1 MEQYCA
7 IIKCVQNFSPKKGK
21 VYFMKVK
28 QWLASSLAVLM
39 LVSTVGCGDNSSSS
53 KAESKSNNSSA
64 VVSETAMP
72 EKDYA
77 TTTDGSAKVKID
89 GTKFMVGDKE
99 LWFNG
104 VNAPW
109 DKWNDFGGGFNFEF
123 WQDNFQKLHN
133 SGVNAARI
141 WIICNGD
148 VGMAISADGT
158 FDGATTAHWEDLD
171 NLFYLA
177 EQYQIYIMATVQSFD
192 NFKDQNQNY
201 QAWRTLIQDSDKTD
215 MFVDNYIVPLVQ
227 RYGESDYFW
236 SVDLCN
242 EPDWIICNGDVG
254 MAISADGTFDGATT
268 AHWEDLD
275 NLFYLAEQ
283 YQIYIMATVQS
294 FDNFKDQNQNYQAW
308 RTLIQD
314 SDKTDMFVDN
324 YIVPLV
330 QRYGKSDYFWSV
342 DLCNEPDWI
351 VENEE
356 CGKLDWLYLE
366 QYYAKAAAAIHAN
379 SDVLVTVGMGMIKY
393 NSDSQQGNK
402 ISDSELQTVLSGDK
416 YDKSLAYVDFYS
428 THWYTWMQGM
438 WGYPFSES
446 PTDFGLD
453 GTKPCVI
460 GECPA
465 VASDSDF
472 DITSA
477 YEDAYN
483 NGWNGVFAWKT
494 SGQDDGCGLWLDIQ
508 PAIEKMAGICEDKIF
523 PNGKKAV

>member
-1 MEQYCA
+1 
-7 IIKCVQNFSPKKGK
+7 
-21 VYFMKVK
+21 MKVK

-39 LVSTVGCGDNSSSS
+39 LVSTAGCGDSSSSS
-53 KAESKSNNSSA
+53 KADNASSSA
-64 VVSETAMP
+64 SGGAGTSDYTPVVPDAAMP
-72 EKDYA
+72 EKDYE
-77 TTTDGSAKVKID
+77 TTTDGSAKVTVD

-99 LWFNG
+99 LWLNG

-123 WQDNFQKLHN
+123 WQDHFQKLHN

-141 WIICNGD
+141 WIVCNGD
-148 VGMAISADGT
+148 VGMLISADGT

-192 NFKDQNQNY
+192 NFKDSNQNY
-201 QAWRTLIQDSDKTD
+201 NAWRALIQDSDKTD
-215 MFVDNYIVPLVQ
+215 RFVDNYIVP
-227 RYGESDYFW
+227 F
-236 SVDLCN
+236 
-242 EPDWIICNGDVG
+242 
-254 MAISADGTFDGATT
+254 
-268 AHWEDLD
+268 
-275 NLFYLAEQ
+275 
-283 YQIYIMATVQS
+283 
-294 FDNFKDQNQNYQAW
+294 
-308 RTLIQD
+308 
-314 SDKTDMFVDN
+314 
-324 YIVPLV
+324 V

-351 VENEE
+351 VENDE

-402 ISDSELQTVLSGDK
+402 ISDSELQSVLSGDK

-438 WGYPFSES
+438 WGYPFGES

-453 GTKPCVI
+453 GTKPSVI

-477 YEDAYN
+477 YEEAYN

-494 SGQDDGCGLWLDIQ
+494 SGQDDGCGLWQDIQ

>member
-1 MEQYCA
+1 
-7 IIKCVQNFSPKKGK
+7 
-21 VYFMKVK
+21 MKVK

-39 LVSTVGCGDNSSSS
+39 LVSTAGCGDSSSSS
-53 KAESKSNNSSA
+53 KADNASSSA
-64 VVSETAMP
+64 SGGAGTSYYTPVVPEAAMP
-72 EKDYA
+72 EKDYE
-77 TTTDGSAKVKID
+77 TTTDGSARVTVD

-99 LWFNG
+99 LWLNG

-123 WQDNFQKLHN
+123 WQDHFQKLHN

-141 WIICNGD
+141 WVVCNGD
-148 VGMAISADGT
+148 VGMLISADGT

-192 NFKDQNQNY
+192 NFKDSNQNY
-201 QAWRTLIQDSDKTD
+201 NAWRALIQDSDKTD
-215 MFVDNYIVPLVQ
+215 RFVDNYIVP
-227 RYGESDYFW
+227 F
-236 SVDLCN
+236 
-242 EPDWIICNGDVG
+242 
-254 MAISADGTFDGATT
+254 
-268 AHWEDLD
+268 
-275 NLFYLAEQ
+275 
-283 YQIYIMATVQS
+283 
-294 FDNFKDQNQNYQAW
+294 
-308 RTLIQD
+308 
-314 SDKTDMFVDN
+314 
-324 YIVPLV
+324 V

-402 ISDSELQTVLSGDK
+402 ISDSELQSTLSGDK

-438 WGYPFSES
+438 WGYPFGES

-453 GTKPCVI
+453 GTKPSVI

-477 YEDAYN
+477 YEKAYN

>member
-1 MEQYCA
+1 
-7 IIKCVQNFSPKKGK
+7 
-21 VYFMKVK
+21 
-28 QWLASSLAVLM
+28 M
-39 LVSTVGCGDNSSSS
+39 LVSTAGCGDSSSSS
-53 KAESKSNNSSA
+53 KADNASSSA
-64 VVSETAMP
+64 SGGAGTSYYTPVVPEAAMP
-72 EKDYA
+72 EKDYE
-77 TTTDGSAKVKID
+77 TTTDGSARVTVD

-99 LWFNG
+99 LWLNG

-123 WQDNFQKLHN
+123 WQDHFQKLHN

-141 WIICNGD
+141 WVVCNGD
-148 VGMAISADGT
+148 VGMLISADGT

-192 NFKDQNQNY
+192 NFKDSNQNY
-201 QAWRTLIQDSDKTD
+201 NAWRALIQDSDKTD
-215 MFVDNYIVPLVQ
+215 RFVDNYIVP
-227 RYGESDYFW
+227 F
-236 SVDLCN
+236 
-242 EPDWIICNGDVG
+242 
-254 MAISADGTFDGATT
+254 
-268 AHWEDLD
+268 
-275 NLFYLAEQ
+275 
-283 YQIYIMATVQS
+283 
-294 FDNFKDQNQNYQAW
+294 
-308 RTLIQD
+308 
-314 SDKTDMFVDN
+314 
-324 YIVPLV
+324 V

-402 ISDSELQTVLSGDK
+402 ISDSELQSTLSGDK

-438 WGYPFSES
+438 WGYPFGES

-453 GTKPCVI
+453 GTKPSVI

-477 YEDAYN
+477 YEEAYN

>member
-1 MEQYCA
+1 
-7 IIKCVQNFSPKKGK
+7 
-21 VYFMKVK
+21 
-28 QWLASSLAVLM
+28 M
-39 LVSTVGCGDNSSSS
+39 LVSTAGCGDSSSSS
-53 KAESKSNNSSA
+53 KADNASSSA
-64 VVSETAMP
+64 SGGAGTSYYTPVVPEAAMP
-72 EKDYA
+72 EKDYE
-77 TTTDGSAKVKID
+77 TTTDGSARVTVD

-99 LWFNG
+99 LWLNG

-123 WQDNFQKLHN
+123 WQDHFQKLHN

-141 WIICNGD
+141 WVVCNGD
-148 VGMAISADGT
+148 VGMLISADGT

-192 NFKDQNQNY
+192 NFKDSNQNY
-201 QAWRTLIQDSDKTD
+201 NAWRALIQDSDKTD
-215 MFVDNYIVPLVQ
+215 RFVDNYIVP
-227 RYGESDYFW
+227 F
-236 SVDLCN
+236 
-242 EPDWIICNGDVG
+242 
-254 MAISADGTFDGATT
+254 
-268 AHWEDLD
+268 
-275 NLFYLAEQ
+275 
-283 YQIYIMATVQS
+283 
-294 FDNFKDQNQNYQAW
+294 
-308 RTLIQD
+308 
-314 SDKTDMFVDN
+314 
-324 YIVPLV
+324 V

-402 ISDSELQTVLSGDK
+402 ISDSELQSTLSGDK

-438 WGYPFSES
+438 WGYPFGES

-453 GTKPCVI
+453 GTKPSVI

-477 YEDAYN
+477 YEEAYN

-494 SGQDDGCGLWLDIQ
+494 SGSDDGCGLWLDIQ

>member
-1 MEQYCA
+1 
-7 IIKCVQNFSPKKGK
+7 
-21 VYFMKVK
+21 MKVK

-99 LWFNG
+99 LWLNG

-123 WQDNFQKLHN
+123 WQDHFQKLHN

-141 WIICNGD
+141 
-148 VGMAISADGT
+148 
-158 FDGATTAHWEDLD
+158 
-171 NLFYLA
+171 
-177 EQYQIYIMATVQSFD
+177 
-192 NFKDQNQNY
+192 
-201 QAWRTLIQDSDKTD
+201 
-215 MFVDNYIVPLVQ
+215 
-227 RYGESDYFW
+227 
-236 SVDLCN
+236 
-242 EPDWIICNGDVG
+242 WIICNGDVG

-402 ISDSELQTVLSGDK
+402 ISDSELQDVLSGDK

-453 GTKPCVI
+453 GIKPCVI

-494 SGQDDGCGLWLDIQ
+494 SGKDDGCGLWLDIQ

>member
-1 MEQYCA
+1 
-7 IIKCVQNFSPKKGK
+7 
-21 VYFMKVK
+21 MKVK

-39 LVSTVGCGDNSSSS
+39 LVSTAGCGDSSSSS
-53 KAESKSNNSSA
+53 KADNASSSA
-64 VVSETAMP
+64 SGGAGTSYYTPVVPEAAMP
-72 EKDYA
+72 EKDYE
-77 TTTDGSAKVKID
+77 TTTDGSARVTVD

-99 LWFNG
+99 LWLNG
-104 VNAPW
+104 VNSPW

-123 WQDNFQKLHN
+123 WQDHFQKLHN

-141 WIICNGD
+141 WVVCNGD
-148 VGMAISADGT
+148 VGMLISADGT

-192 NFKDQNQNY
+192 NFKDSNQNY
-201 QAWRTLIQDSDKTD
+201 NAWRALIQDSDKTD
-215 MFVDNYIVPLVQ
+215 RFVDNYIVP
-227 RYGESDYFW
+227 F
-236 SVDLCN
+236 
-242 EPDWIICNGDVG
+242 
-254 MAISADGTFDGATT
+254 
-268 AHWEDLD
+268 
-275 NLFYLAEQ
+275 
-283 YQIYIMATVQS
+283 
-294 FDNFKDQNQNYQAW
+294 
-308 RTLIQD
+308 
-314 SDKTDMFVDN
+314 
-324 YIVPLV
+324 V

-402 ISDSELQTVLSGDK
+402 ISDSELQSTLSGDK

-438 WGYPFSES
+438 WGYPFGES

-453 GTKPCVI
+453 GTKPSVI

-477 YEDAYN
+477 YEEAYN

>member
-1 MEQYCA
+1 
-7 IIKCVQNFSPKKGK
+7 
-21 VYFMKVK
+21 MKVK

-39 LVSTVGCGDNSSSS
+39 LVSTAGCGDSSSSS
-53 KAESKSNNSSA
+53 KADNASSSA
-64 VVSETAMP
+64 SGGAGTSDYTSVVPEAAMP
-72 EKDYA
+72 EKDYE
-77 TTTDGSAKVKID
+77 TTTDGSAKVTVD

-99 LWFNG
+99 LWLNG

-123 WQDNFQKLHN
+123 WQDHFQKLHN

-141 WIICNGD
+141 WIVCNGD
-148 VGMAISADGT
+148 VGMLISADGT

-192 NFKDQNQNY
+192 NFKDSNQNY
-201 QAWRTLIQDSDKTD
+201 NAWRALIQDSDKTD
-215 MFVDNYIVPLVQ
+215 RFVDNYIVP
-227 RYGESDYFW
+227 F
-236 SVDLCN
+236 
-242 EPDWIICNGDVG
+242 
-254 MAISADGTFDGATT
+254 
-268 AHWEDLD
+268 
-275 NLFYLAEQ
+275 
-283 YQIYIMATVQS
+283 
-294 FDNFKDQNQNYQAW
+294 
-308 RTLIQD
+308 
-314 SDKTDMFVDN
+314 
-324 YIVPLV
+324 V

-351 VENEE
+351 VENDE
-356 CGKLDWLYLE
+356 CGKLDWPYLE

-393 NSDSQQGNK
+393 NSDSQKGNK
-402 ISDSELQTVLSGDK
+402 ISDSELQSVLSGDK

-438 WGYPFSES
+438 WGYPFGES

-453 GTKPCVI
+453 GTKPSVI
-460 GECPA
+460 GEGPA

-477 YEDAYN
+477 YEEAYN

-494 SGQDDGCGLWLDIQ
+494 SGQDDGCGLWQDIQ

>member
-1 MEQYCA
+1 
-7 IIKCVQNFSPKKGK
+7 
-21 VYFMKVK
+21 
-28 QWLASSLAVLM
+28 M
-39 LVSTVGCGDNSSSS
+39 LVSTAGCGDSSSSS
-53 KAESKSNNSSA
+53 KADNASSSA
-64 VVSETAMP
+64 SGGAGTSYYTPVVPEAAMP
-72 EKDYA
+72 EKDYE
-77 TTTDGSAKVKID
+77 TTTDGSARVTVD

-104 VNAPW
+104 VNSPW

-123 WQDNFQKLHN
+123 WQDHFQKLHN

-141 WIICNGD
+141 WVVCNGD
-148 VGMAISADGT
+148 VGMLISADGT

-192 NFKDQNQNY
+192 NFKDSNQNY
-201 QAWRTLIQDSDKTD
+201 NAWRALIQDSDKTD
-215 MFVDNYIVPLVQ
+215 RFVDNYIVP
-227 RYGESDYFW
+227 F
-236 SVDLCN
+236 
-242 EPDWIICNGDVG
+242 
-254 MAISADGTFDGATT
+254 
-268 AHWEDLD
+268 
-275 NLFYLAEQ
+275 
-283 YQIYIMATVQS
+283 
-294 FDNFKDQNQNYQAW
+294 
-308 RTLIQD
+308 
-314 SDKTDMFVDN
+314 
-324 YIVPLV
+324 V

-402 ISDSELQTVLSGDK
+402 ISDSELQSILSGDK

-438 WGYPFSES
+438 WGYPFGES
-446 PTDFGLD
+446 PTNFGLD
-453 GTKPCVI
+453 GTKPSVI

-477 YEDAYN
+477 YEEAYN

>member
-1 MEQYCA
+1 
-7 IIKCVQNFSPKKGK
+7 
-21 VYFMKVK
+21 
-28 QWLASSLAVLM
+28 M
-39 LVSTVGCGDNSSSS
+39 LVSTAGCGDSSSSS
-53 KAESKSNNSSA
+53 KADNASSSA
-64 VVSETAMP
+64 SGGAGTSYYTPVVPEAAMP
-72 EKDYA
+72 EKDYE
-77 TTTDGSAKVKID
+77 TTTDGSARVTVD

-99 LWFNG
+99 LWLNG

-123 WQDNFQKLHN
+123 WQDHFQKLHN

-141 WIICNGD
+141 WVVCNGD
-148 VGMAISADGT
+148 VGMLISADGT

-192 NFKDQNQNY
+192 NFKDSNQNY
-201 QAWRTLIQDSDKTD
+201 NAWRALIQDSDKTD
-215 MFVDNYIVPLVQ
+215 RFVDNYIVP
-227 RYGESDYFW
+227 F
-236 SVDLCN
+236 
-242 EPDWIICNGDVG
+242 
-254 MAISADGTFDGATT
+254 
-268 AHWEDLD
+268 
-275 NLFYLAEQ
+275 
-283 YQIYIMATVQS
+283 
-294 FDNFKDQNQNYQAW
+294 
-308 RTLIQD
+308 
-314 SDKTDMFVDN
+314 
-324 YIVPLV
+324 V

-402 ISDSELQTVLSGDK
+402 ISDSELQSILSGDK

-438 WGYPFSES
+438 WGYPFGES
-446 PTDFGLD
+446 PTNFGLD
-453 GTKPCVI
+453 GTKPSVI

-477 YEDAYN
+477 YEEAYN

>member
-1 MEQYCA
+1 
-7 IIKCVQNFSPKKGK
+7 
-21 VYFMKVK
+21 MKVK

-39 LVSTVGCGDNSSSS
+39 LVSTAGCGDSSSSS
-53 KAESKSNNSSA
+53 KADNASSSA
-64 VVSETAMP
+64 SGGAGTSDYTSVVPDAAMP
-72 EKDYA
+72 EKDYE
-77 TTTDGSAKVKID
+77 TTTDGSAKVTVD

-99 LWFNG
+99 LWLNG

-123 WQDNFQKLHN
+123 WQDHFQKLHN

-141 WIICNGD
+141 WIVCNGD
-148 VGMAISADGT
+148 VGMLISADGT

-192 NFKDQNQNY
+192 NFKDSNQNY
-201 QAWRTLIQDSDKTD
+201 NAWRALIQDSDKTD
-215 MFVDNYIVPLVQ
+215 RFVDNYIVP
-227 RYGESDYFW
+227 F
-236 SVDLCN
+236 
-242 EPDWIICNGDVG
+242 
-254 MAISADGTFDGATT
+254 
-268 AHWEDLD
+268 
-275 NLFYLAEQ
+275 
-283 YQIYIMATVQS
+283 
-294 FDNFKDQNQNYQAW
+294 
-308 RTLIQD
+308 
-314 SDKTDMFVDN
+314 
-324 YIVPLV
+324 V

-351 VENEE
+351 VENDE
-356 CGKLDWLYLE
+356 CGKLDWLCLE

-402 ISDSELQTVLSGDK
+402 ISDSELQSVLSGDK

-438 WGYPFSES
+438 WGYPFGES

-453 GTKPCVI
+453 GTKPSVI

-477 YEDAYN
+477 YEEAYN

>member
-1 MEQYCA
+1 MKQYCA

-123 WQDNFQKLHN
+123 WQDHFQKLHN

-141 WIICNGD
+141 
-148 VGMAISADGT
+148 
-158 FDGATTAHWEDLD
+158 
-171 NLFYLA
+171 
-177 EQYQIYIMATVQSFD
+177 
-192 NFKDQNQNY
+192 
-201 QAWRTLIQDSDKTD
+201 
-215 MFVDNYIVPLVQ
+215 
-227 RYGESDYFW
+227 
-236 SVDLCN
+236 
-242 EPDWIICNGDVG
+242 WIICNGDVG

-402 ISDSELQTVLSGDK
+402 ISDSELQSVLSGDK

-446 PTDFGLD
+446 PTDFDLD

-494 SGQDDGCGLWLDIQ
+494 SGQDDGCGLWQDIQ

>member
-7 IIKCVQNFSPKKGK
+7 IIKCVHSFSSKKGK

-53 KAESKSNNSSA
+53 KAESKANNSSA

-99 LWFNG
+99 LWLNG
-104 VNAPW
+104 VNSPW

-123 WQDNFQKLHN
+123 WQDHFQKLHD

-141 WIICNGD
+141 
-148 VGMAISADGT
+148 
-158 FDGATTAHWEDLD
+158 
-171 NLFYLA
+171 
-177 EQYQIYIMATVQSFD
+177 
-192 NFKDQNQNY
+192 
-201 QAWRTLIQDSDKTD
+201 
-215 MFVDNYIVPLVQ
+215 
-227 RYGESDYFW
+227 
-236 SVDLCN
+236 
-242 EPDWIICNGDVG
+242 WIICNGDVG

-379 SDVLVTVGMGMIKY
+379 SDVLVTVGLGMIKY

-402 ISDSELQTVLSGDK
+402 ISDSELQNVLSGDK

-465 VASDSDF
+465 VASGSDF

-477 YEDAYN
+477 YEEAYN

-494 SGQDDGCGLWLDIQ
+494 SGQDDGCGLWQDIQ

>member
-1 MEQYCA
+1 
-7 IIKCVQNFSPKKGK
+7 
-21 VYFMKVK
+21 MKVK

-53 KAESKSNNSSA
+53 KAESKATNSSA

-123 WQDNFQKLHN
+123 WQDHFQKLHN

-141 WIICNGD
+141 
-148 VGMAISADGT
+148 
-158 FDGATTAHWEDLD
+158 
-171 NLFYLA
+171 
-177 EQYQIYIMATVQSFD
+177 
-192 NFKDQNQNY
+192 
-201 QAWRTLIQDSDKTD
+201 
-215 MFVDNYIVPLVQ
+215 
-227 RYGESDYFW
+227 
-236 SVDLCN
+236 
-242 EPDWIICNGDVG
+242 WIICNGDVG

-356 CGKLDWLYLE
+356 CGKLDWSYLE

-379 SDVLVTVGMGMIKY
+379 SDVLVTVGLGMIKY

-402 ISDSELQTVLSGDK
+402 ISDSELQSTLSGDK

-465 VASDSDF
+465 GASDSDF

-494 SGQDDGCGLWLDIQ
+494 SGKDDGCGLWLDIQ

>member
-1 MEQYCA
+1 
-7 IIKCVQNFSPKKGK
+7 
-21 VYFMKVK
+21 MKVK

-123 WQDNFQKLHN
+123 WQDHFQKLHN

-141 WIICNGD
+141 
-148 VGMAISADGT
+148 
-158 FDGATTAHWEDLD
+158 
-171 NLFYLA
+171 
-177 EQYQIYIMATVQSFD
+177 
-192 NFKDQNQNY
+192 
-201 QAWRTLIQDSDKTD
+201 
-215 MFVDNYIVPLVQ
+215 
-227 RYGESDYFW
+227 
-236 SVDLCN
+236 
-242 EPDWIICNGDVG
+242 WIICNGDVG

-402 ISDSELQTVLSGDK
+402 ISDSALQDVLSGDK

-465 VASDSDF
+465 GASDSDF

-494 SGQDDGCGLWLDIQ
+494 SGKDDGCGLWLDIQ

>member
-1 MEQYCA
+1 
-7 IIKCVQNFSPKKGK
+7 
-21 VYFMKVK
+21 MKVK

-39 LVSTVGCGDNSSSS
+39 LVSTAGCGDSSSSS
-53 KAESKSNNSSA
+53 KADNASSSA
-64 VVSETAMP
+64 SGGAGTSYYTPVVPEAAMP
-72 EKDYA
+72 EKDYE
-77 TTTDGSAKVKID
+77 TTTDGSARVTVD
-89 GTKFMVGDKE
+89 STKFMVGDKE
-99 LWFNG
+99 LWLNG

-123 WQDNFQKLHN
+123 WQDHFQKLHN

-141 WIICNGD
+141 WVVCNGD
-148 VGMAISADGT
+148 VGMLISADGT

-192 NFKDQNQNY
+192 NFKDSNQNY
-201 QAWRTLIQDSDKTD
+201 NAWRALIQDSDKTD
-215 MFVDNYIVPLVQ
+215 RFVDNYIVP
-227 RYGESDYFW
+227 F
-236 SVDLCN
+236 
-242 EPDWIICNGDVG
+242 
-254 MAISADGTFDGATT
+254 
-268 AHWEDLD
+268 
-275 NLFYLAEQ
+275 
-283 YQIYIMATVQS
+283 
-294 FDNFKDQNQNYQAW
+294 
-308 RTLIQD
+308 
-314 SDKTDMFVDN
+314 
-324 YIVPLV
+324 V

-402 ISDSELQTVLSGDK
+402 ISDSELQSTLSGDK

-438 WGYPFSES
+438 WGYPFGES

-453 GTKPCVI
+453 GTKPSVI

-477 YEDAYN
+477 YEEAYN

>member
-1 MEQYCA
+1 
-7 IIKCVQNFSPKKGK
+7 
-21 VYFMKVK
+21 MKVK
-28 QWLASSLAVLM
+28 QWLTSSLAVLM

-53 KAESKSNNSSA
+53 KAESKATNSSA

-123 WQDNFQKLHN
+123 WQDHFQKLHN

-201 QAWRTLIQDSDKTD
+201 QS
-215 MFVDNYIVPLVQ
+215 
-227 RYGESDYFW
+227 
-236 SVDLCN
+236 
-242 EPDWIICNGDVG
+242 
-254 MAISADGTFDGATT
+254 
-268 AHWEDLD
+268 
-275 NLFYLAEQ
+275 
-283 YQIYIMATVQS
+283 
-294 FDNFKDQNQNYQAW
+294 W

-356 CGKLDWLYLE
+356 CGKLDWPYLE

-379 SDVLVTVGMGMIKY
+379 SDVLVTVGLGMIKY

-402 ISDSELQTVLSGDK
+402 ISDSELQNVLSGDK

-494 SGQDDGCGLWLDIQ
+494 SGQDDGCGLWQDIQ
-508 PAIEKMAGICEDKIF
+508 HAIEKMAGICEDKIF

>member
-1 MEQYCA
+1 
-7 IIKCVQNFSPKKGK
+7 
-21 VYFMKVK
+21 MKVK

-99 LWFNG
+99 LWLNG

-123 WQDNFQKLHN
+123 WQDHFQKLHN

-141 WIICNGD
+141 
-148 VGMAISADGT
+148 
-158 FDGATTAHWEDLD
+158 
-171 NLFYLA
+171 
-177 EQYQIYIMATVQSFD
+177 
-192 NFKDQNQNY
+192 
-201 QAWRTLIQDSDKTD
+201 
-215 MFVDNYIVPLVQ
+215 
-227 RYGESDYFW
+227 
-236 SVDLCN
+236 
-242 EPDWIICNGDVG
+242 WIICNGDVG

-402 ISDSELQTVLSGDK
+402 ISDSELQNVLSGDK

-465 VASDSDF
+465 VASGSDF

-523 PNGKKAV
+523 PNGKKTV

>member
-1 MEQYCA
+1 
-7 IIKCVQNFSPKKGK
+7 
-21 VYFMKVK
+21 MKVK

-123 WQDNFQKLHN
+123 WQDHFQKLHN

-141 WIICNGD
+141 
-148 VGMAISADGT
+148 
-158 FDGATTAHWEDLD
+158 
-171 NLFYLA
+171 
-177 EQYQIYIMATVQSFD
+177 
-192 NFKDQNQNY
+192 
-201 QAWRTLIQDSDKTD
+201 
-215 MFVDNYIVPLVQ
+215 
-227 RYGESDYFW
+227 
-236 SVDLCN
+236 
-242 EPDWIICNGDVG
+242 WIICNGDVG

-356 CGKLDWLYLE
+356 CGKLDWPYLE

-402 ISDSELQTVLSGDK
+402 ISDSALQSVLSGDK

-460 GECPA
+460 GEYPA

-494 SGQDDGCGLWLDIQ
+494 SGQDDGCGLWQDIQ

-523 PNGKKAV
+523 PNGKKTV

>member
-1 MEQYCA
+1 
-7 IIKCVQNFSPKKGK
+7 
-21 VYFMKVK
+21 
-28 QWLASSLAVLM
+28 M
-39 LVSTVGCGDNSSSS
+39 LVSTAGCGDSSSSS
-53 KAESKSNNSSA
+53 KADNASSSA
-64 VVSETAMP
+64 SGGAGTSYYTPVVPEAAMP
-72 EKDYA
+72 EKDYE
-77 TTTDGSAKVKID
+77 TTTDGSARVTVD

-99 LWFNG
+99 LWLNG

-123 WQDNFQKLHN
+123 WQDHFQKLHN

-141 WIICNGD
+141 WVVCNGD
-148 VGMAISADGT
+148 VGMLISADGT

-192 NFKDQNQNY
+192 NFKDSNQNY
-201 QAWRTLIQDSDKTD
+201 NAWRALIQDSDKTD
-215 MFVDNYIVPLVQ
+215 RFVDNYIVP
-227 RYGESDYFW
+227 F
-236 SVDLCN
+236 
-242 EPDWIICNGDVG
+242 
-254 MAISADGTFDGATT
+254 
-268 AHWEDLD
+268 
-275 NLFYLAEQ
+275 
-283 YQIYIMATVQS
+283 
-294 FDNFKDQNQNYQAW
+294 
-308 RTLIQD
+308 
-314 SDKTDMFVDN
+314 
-324 YIVPLV
+324 V

-402 ISDSELQTVLSGDK
+402 ISDSELQSTLSGDK

-438 WGYPFSES
+438 WGYPFGES

-453 GTKPCVI
+453 GTKPSVI

-465 VASDSDF
+465 VANDSDF

-477 YEDAYN
+477 YEEAYN

>member
-1 MEQYCA
+1 
-7 IIKCVQNFSPKKGK
+7 
-21 VYFMKVK
+21 MKVK

-39 LVSTVGCGDNSSSS
+39 LVSTAGCGDSSSSS
-53 KAESKSNNSSA
+53 KADNASSSA
-64 VVSETAMP
+64 SGGAGTSYYTPVAPEAAMP
-72 EKDYA
+72 EKDYE
-77 TTTDGSAKVKID
+77 TTTDGSARVTVD

-99 LWFNG
+99 LWLNG

-123 WQDNFQKLHN
+123 WQDHFQKLHN

-141 WIICNGD
+141 WVVCNGD
-148 VGMAISADGT
+148 VGMLISADGT

-192 NFKDQNQNY
+192 NFKDSNQNY
-201 QAWRTLIQDSDKTD
+201 NAWRALIQDSDKTD
-215 MFVDNYIVPLVQ
+215 RFVDNYIVP
-227 RYGESDYFW
+227 F
-236 SVDLCN
+236 
-242 EPDWIICNGDVG
+242 
-254 MAISADGTFDGATT
+254 
-268 AHWEDLD
+268 
-275 NLFYLAEQ
+275 
-283 YQIYIMATVQS
+283 
-294 FDNFKDQNQNYQAW
+294 
-308 RTLIQD
+308 
-314 SDKTDMFVDN
+314 
-324 YIVPLV
+324 V

-351 VENEE
+351 VENDE

-402 ISDSELQTVLSGDK
+402 ISDSELQSTLSGDK

-438 WGYPFSES
+438 WGYPFGES

-453 GTKPCVI
+453 GTKPSVI

-465 VASDSDF
+465 VANDSDF

-477 YEDAYN
+477 YEEAYN

>member
-1 MEQYCA
+1 
-7 IIKCVQNFSPKKGK
+7 
-21 VYFMKVK
+21 MKVK

-123 WQDNFQKLHN
+123 WQDHFQKLHN

-141 WIICNGD
+141 
-148 VGMAISADGT
+148 
-158 FDGATTAHWEDLD
+158 
-171 NLFYLA
+171 
-177 EQYQIYIMATVQSFD
+177 
-192 NFKDQNQNY
+192 
-201 QAWRTLIQDSDKTD
+201 
-215 MFVDNYIVPLVQ
+215 
-227 RYGESDYFW
+227 
-236 SVDLCN
+236 
-242 EPDWIICNGDVG
+242 WIICNGDVG

-402 ISDSELQTVLSGDK
+402 ISDSELQNVLSGDK

-465 VASDSDF
+465 VASGSDF

-494 SGQDDGCGLWLDIQ
+494 SGQDDGCGLWQDIQ

-523 PNGKKAV
+523 PNGKKTV

>member
-1 MEQYCA
+1 
-7 IIKCVQNFSPKKGK
+7 
-21 VYFMKVK
+21 MKVK

-39 LVSTVGCGDNSSSS
+39 LVSTAGCGDSSSSSKADNSSSS
-53 KAESKSNNSSA
+53 ASGGAGTSYYTP
-64 VVSETAMP
+64 VVPEAAMP
-72 EKDYA
+72 EKDYE
-77 TTTDGSAKVKID
+77 TTTDGSARVTVD

-104 VNAPW
+104 VNSPW

-123 WQDNFQKLHN
+123 WQDHFQKLHN

-141 WIICNGD
+141 WVVCNGD
-148 VGMAISADGT
+148 VGMLISADGT

-192 NFKDQNQNY
+192 NFKDSNQNY
-201 QAWRTLIQDSDKTD
+201 NAWRALIQDSDKTD
-215 MFVDNYIVPLVQ
+215 RFVDNYIVP
-227 RYGESDYFW
+227 F
-236 SVDLCN
+236 
-242 EPDWIICNGDVG
+242 
-254 MAISADGTFDGATT
+254 
-268 AHWEDLD
+268 
-275 NLFYLAEQ
+275 
-283 YQIYIMATVQS
+283 
-294 FDNFKDQNQNYQAW
+294 
-308 RTLIQD
+308 
-314 SDKTDMFVDN
+314 
-324 YIVPLV
+324 V

-402 ISDSELQTVLSGDK
+402 ISDSELQSILSGDK

-438 WGYPFSES
+438 WGYPFGES

-453 GTKPCVI
+453 GTKPSVI

-477 YEDAYN
+477 YEEAYN

>member
-1 MEQYCA
+1 
-7 IIKCVQNFSPKKGK
+7 
-21 VYFMKVK
+21 MKVK

-99 LWFNG
+99 LWLNG

-123 WQDNFQKLHN
+123 WQDHFQKLHN

-141 WIICNGD
+141 
-148 VGMAISADGT
+148 
-158 FDGATTAHWEDLD
+158 
-171 NLFYLA
+171 
-177 EQYQIYIMATVQSFD
+177 
-192 NFKDQNQNY
+192 
-201 QAWRTLIQDSDKTD
+201 
-215 MFVDNYIVPLVQ
+215 
-227 RYGESDYFW
+227 
-236 SVDLCN
+236 
-242 EPDWIICNGDVG
+242 WIICNGDVG

-356 CGKLDWLYLE
+356 CGKLDWSYLE

-379 SDVLVTVGMGMIKY
+379 SDVLVTVGLGMIKY

-402 ISDSELQTVLSGDK
+402 ISDSELQNVLSGDK

-465 VASDSDF
+465 VASGSDF

-523 PNGKKAV
+523 PNGKKTV

>member
-1 MEQYCA
+1 
-7 IIKCVQNFSPKKGK
+7 
-21 VYFMKVK
+21 
-28 QWLASSLAVLM
+28 M
-39 LVSTVGCGDNSSSS
+39 LVSTAGCGDSSSSS
-53 KAESKSNNSSA
+53 KADNASSSA
-64 VVSETAMP
+64 SGGAGTSYYTPVVPEAAMP
-72 EKDYA
+72 EKDYE
-77 TTTDGSAKVKID
+77 TTTDGSARVTVD

-99 LWFNG
+99 LWLNG

-123 WQDNFQKLHN
+123 WQDHFQKLHN

-141 WIICNGD
+141 WVVCNGD
-148 VGMAISADGT
+148 VGMLISADGT

-192 NFKDQNQNY
+192 NFKDSNQNY
-201 QAWRTLIQDSDKTD
+201 NAWRALIQDSDKTD
-215 MFVDNYIVPLVQ
+215 RFVDNYIVP
-227 RYGESDYFW
+227 F
-236 SVDLCN
+236 
-242 EPDWIICNGDVG
+242 
-254 MAISADGTFDGATT
+254 
-268 AHWEDLD
+268 
-275 NLFYLAEQ
+275 
-283 YQIYIMATVQS
+283 
-294 FDNFKDQNQNYQAW
+294 
-308 RTLIQD
+308 
-314 SDKTDMFVDN
+314 
-324 YIVPLV
+324 V

-402 ISDSELQTVLSGDK
+402 ISDSELQSTLSGDK

-438 WGYPFSES
+438 WGYPFGES

-453 GTKPCVI
+453 GTKPSVI

-465 VASDSDF
+465 VASDSNF

-477 YEDAYN
+477 YEEAYN

>member
-1 MEQYCA
+1 
-7 IIKCVQNFSPKKGK
+7 
-21 VYFMKVK
+21 MKVK

-39 LVSTVGCGDNSSSS
+39 LVSTAGCGDSSSSS
-53 KAESKSNNSSA
+53 KADNASSSA
-64 VVSETAMP
+64 SGGAGTSDYTSVVPDAAMP
-72 EKDYA
+72 EKDYE
-77 TTTDGSAKVKID
+77 TTTDGSAKVTVD

-123 WQDNFQKLHN
+123 WQDHFQKLHN

-141 WIICNGD
+141 WIVCNGD
-148 VGMAISADGT
+148 VGMLISADGT

-171 NLFYLA
+171 DLFYLA

-192 NFKDQNQNY
+192 NFKDSNQNY
-201 QAWRTLIQDSDKTD
+201 NAWRALIQDSDKTD
-215 MFVDNYIVPLVQ
+215 RFVDNYIVP
-227 RYGESDYFW
+227 F
-236 SVDLCN
+236 
-242 EPDWIICNGDVG
+242 
-254 MAISADGTFDGATT
+254 
-268 AHWEDLD
+268 
-275 NLFYLAEQ
+275 
-283 YQIYIMATVQS
+283 
-294 FDNFKDQNQNYQAW
+294 
-308 RTLIQD
+308 
-314 SDKTDMFVDN
+314 
-324 YIVPLV
+324 V

-351 VENEE
+351 VENDE

-402 ISDSELQTVLSGDK
+402 ISDSELQGVLSGDK

-438 WGYPFSES
+438 WGYPFGES

-453 GTKPCVI
+453 GTKPSVI

-477 YEDAYN
+477 YEEAYN

>member
-7 IIKCVQNFSPKKGK
+7 IIKCVHSFSSKKGK

-53 KAESKSNNSSA
+53 KAESKANNSSA

-99 LWFNG
+99 LWLNG
-104 VNAPW
+104 VNSPW

-123 WQDNFQKLHN
+123 WQDHFQKLHD

-141 WIICNGD
+141 
-148 VGMAISADGT
+148 
-158 FDGATTAHWEDLD
+158 
-171 NLFYLA
+171 
-177 EQYQIYIMATVQSFD
+177 
-192 NFKDQNQNY
+192 
-201 QAWRTLIQDSDKTD
+201 
-215 MFVDNYIVPLVQ
+215 
-227 RYGESDYFW
+227 
-236 SVDLCN
+236 
-242 EPDWIICNGDVG
+242 WIICNGDVG

-402 ISDSELQTVLSGDK
+402 ISDSALQDVLSGDK

-465 VASDSDF
+465 VAIS
-472 DITSA
+472 TSPQLMR
-477 YEDAYN
+477 
-483 NGWNGVFAWKT
+483 T
-494 SGQDDGCGLWLDIQ
+494 LTT
-508 PAIEKMAGICEDKIF
+508 MAGTACLH
-523 PNGKKAV
+523 GKQAVRTTAADCGWIYSLL

>member
-1 MEQYCA
+1 
-7 IIKCVQNFSPKKGK
+7 
-21 VYFMKVK
+21 MKVK

-39 LVSTVGCGDNSSSS
+39 LVSTAGCGDSASSS
-53 KAESKSNNSSA
+53 KADNASSSA
-64 VVSETAMP
+64 SGGAGTSYYTPVAPEAAMP
-72 EKDYA
+72 EKDYE
-77 TTTDGSAKVKID
+77 TTTDGSARVTVD

-99 LWFNG
+99 LWLNG

-123 WQDNFQKLHN
+123 WQDHFQKLHN

-141 WIICNGD
+141 WVVCNGD
-148 VGMAISADGT
+148 VGMLISADGT

-192 NFKDQNQNY
+192 NFKDSNQNY
-201 QAWRTLIQDSDKTD
+201 NAWRALIQDSDKTD
-215 MFVDNYIVPLVQ
+215 RFVDNYIVP
-227 RYGESDYFW
+227 F
-236 SVDLCN
+236 
-242 EPDWIICNGDVG
+242 
-254 MAISADGTFDGATT
+254 
-268 AHWEDLD
+268 
-275 NLFYLAEQ
+275 
-283 YQIYIMATVQS
+283 
-294 FDNFKDQNQNYQAW
+294 
-308 RTLIQD
+308 
-314 SDKTDMFVDN
+314 
-324 YIVPLV
+324 V

-402 ISDSELQTVLSGDK
+402 ISDSELQSTLSGDK

-438 WGYPFSES
+438 WGYPFGES

-453 GTKPCVI
+453 GTKPSVI

-477 YEDAYN
+477 YEEAYN